1 MAERRAEER
10 TQITATYAET
20 VSKLIHII
28 GTLLPSRKI
37 CMKNKKIIHFSP
49 TSTGDLE
56 RLTSEHMYSEQSW
69 VEQLLKRVRNEADS
83 ATNDFHGY
91 LVDQLLTVSTKIL
104 ASLQTQD
111 KSVQEL
117 SAKMDKN
124 FAGLALKLDS
134 YLKEQ
139 NAIKHRKSQAEV
151 DFFDGLERRNS
162 ALSVAFEDE
171 IKVTEDYVKKS
182 QAFTEQMMSLIK
194 GKLNNHDYPIC
205 FNSINFPHFIQ

>member
-1 MAERRAEER
+1 MRD
-10 TQITATYAET
+10 
-20 VSKLIHII
+20 
-28 GTLLPSRKI
+28 
-37 CMKNKKIIHFSP
+37 KKIIHFSP